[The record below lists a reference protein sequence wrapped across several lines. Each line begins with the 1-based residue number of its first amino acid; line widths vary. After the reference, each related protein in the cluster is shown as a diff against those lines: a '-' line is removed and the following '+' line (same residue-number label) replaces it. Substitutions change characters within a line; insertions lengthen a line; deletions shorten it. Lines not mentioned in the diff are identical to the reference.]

1 MKFTL
6 ARLTSQPAQDALKS
20 LNVELTDAQGNI
32 RDVMQVYTEVA
43 QRMKGLSEIERSTI
57 TEGLAGKDFIW

>member
-1 MKFTL
+1 M

-43 QRMKGLSEIERSTI
+43 QRMKGLSEIEQATI
-57 TEGLAGKDFIW
+57 AEGLAGKDFVW

>member
-1 MKFTL
+1 M

-32 RDVMQVYTEVA
+32 RDVIQVYTEVA
-43 QRMKGLSEIERSTI
+43 QRMKGLSEIEQSAI
-57 TEGLAGKDFIW
+57 AEGLAGKDFIW

>member
-20 LNVELTDAQGNI
+20 LNIELTDAQGNI

-43 QRMKGLSEIERSTI
+43 QKMKGLTEVEQAVIV
-57 TEGLAGKDFIW
+57 EGLAGKR

>member
-6 ARLTSQPAQDALKS
+6 ARLTSQPASDALKA

-43 QRMKGLSEIERSTI
+43 QRMKGLSEIEQSMI
-57 TEGLAGKDFIW
+57 VEGLAGKDFI